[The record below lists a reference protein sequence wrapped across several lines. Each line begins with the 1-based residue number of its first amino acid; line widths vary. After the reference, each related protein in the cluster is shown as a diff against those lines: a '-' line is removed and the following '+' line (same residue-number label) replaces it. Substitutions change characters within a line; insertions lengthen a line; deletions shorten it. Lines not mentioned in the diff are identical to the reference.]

1 MGDLIRDFIRENP
14 CDNYVILDDIND
26 MTKEQQPHLV
36 HTTFEHGFTDQDL
49 EKAINIL
56 NK

>member
-1 MGDLIRDFIRENP
+1 MRRFIRENP